1 MKFFLNFFFCG
12 IISFAAFSQE
22 VLKPLRS
29 NLNYYYTDL
38 HAQKHQPYLGSALKT
53 QSVSLQIPF
62 IEDFYYADR
71 SHFPSMNLWLDSNV
85 YVNAGMPIAA
95 PSIGVATFDGLD
107 KFGYPYEPN
116 FTNTQEPR
124 PADTLTSR
132 PINLF
137 QSGAQLLQPSDS
149 IGFSFYYQAR
159 GNGEPPEVGD
169 SLLLDFYNPTAKE
182 WINNVWFAKGNSNP
196 NTNDTVFKRA
206 FIWLDSLKFLKDSFQ
221 FRFRNKATTSGN
233 FDHWHIDYVYLNK
246 NRSKLADT
254 TYNDLTFGA
263 VPSTFLQNYSSM
275 PYQQYKTSESAIKN
289 SVRIKNNG
297 AQSINMSYENVFY
310 DQSNSQIHAYSG
322 GADGNLEPFK
332 TDGYSTFP
340 QHANPS
346 FGYTFAPMTDSTEYT
361 IKHFLY
367 RSVGSSPDFILNN
380 DTVYQKQVFK
390 NYYAFDDGS
399 AEGGYY
405 VNTLGNVKGR
415 FALRFSVNNLDT
427 LRAVRI
433 YFDPASALNNAQL
446 YNRFRL
452 VVWADGGVIPNNII
466 YRDSVWLPKYYDSV
480 FFKGVPEYKLTS
492 KLVLAPGSYFIG
504 IQQEITSG
512 IAVGFDKN
520 SDFHKNLYYDS
531 GGGWTQSELPGSLMF
546 RPVFGKYIPP
556 PVSVLDNQITPLSNY
571 LIYPNP
577 SSDKIIINQP
587 QHENFSY
594 TLVNSIGKVVLEEN
608 ITATEHLLSC
618 TDLPNGLYILLLKQ
632 ERKPV
637 QQQKIII
644 QH

>member
-1 MKFFLNFFFCG
+1 MKSLLGLFSCG
-12 IISFAAFSQE
+12 IISFTSFSQE
-22 VLKPLRS
+22 GLKPLSS
-29 NLNYYYTDL
+29 NLNYFYTDL
-38 HAQKHQPYLGSALKT
+38 QAKKTEQNSGTALKT

-62 IEDFYYADR
+62 TEDFYYADR
-71 SHFPSMNLWLDSNV
+71 TNFPRMHLWADSNV
-85 YVNAGMPIAA
+85 YVNTGMPIAP

-159 GNGEPPEVGD
+159 GNGEPPEAGD
-169 SLLLDFYNPTAKE
+169 SLLLDFYNPSAKE
-182 WINNVWFAKGNSNP
+182 WVSNVWFAKGNSNP

-206 FIWLDSLKFLKDSFQ
+206 FVWIDSLKFLKDSFQ

-233 FDHWHIDYVYLNK
+233 YDHWHIDYVYLNK

-254 TYNDLTFGA
+254 TYNDLTFA
-263 VPSTFLQNYSSM
+263 SVPSTFLQNYSAM
-275 PYQQYKTSESAIKN
+275 PYQQYKAAEMATKN

-297 AQSINMSYENVFY
+297 AQSINMSYENRFY
-310 DQSNSQIHAYSG
+310 NQNATQIHTYSG
-322 GADGNLEPFK
+322 GADGNLEPFR
-332 TDGYSTFP
+332 TDGYSDFP
-340 QHANPS
+340 QHANPG
-346 FGYTFAPMTDSTEYT
+346 FGYTFPPMNDSTDYT

-390 NYYAFDDGS
+390 NYFAYDDGS
-399 AEGGYY
+399 AEGGFY
-405 VNTLGNVKGR
+405 VNTLGNFKGR
-415 FALRFSVNNLDT
+415 FALRFSINNLDT

-452 VVWADGGVIPNNII
+452 MVWADGGVVPNNVI

-512 IAVGFDKN
+512 IAIGFDKN

-531 GGGWTQSELPGSLMF
+531 GGGWTQSELPGSLLF
-546 RPVFGKYIPP
+546 RPVFGKYVPP
-556 PVSVLDNQITPLSNY
+556 PVSVSDSQITPLPTY
-571 LIYPNP
+571 LVYPNP
-577 SSDKIIINQP
+577 TSDKITIYHQ

-594 TLVNSIGKVVLEEN
+594 TLVNSTGKRVHEEN
-608 ITATEHLLSC
+608 SISNQHDFSC
-618 TDLPNGLYILLLKQ
+618 TDLPDGLYILLLKQ
-632 ERKPV
+632 ENKTV